1 MPSYARSCDSRRF
14 LRASE
19 PCSPTTLYR
28 ALPRTAVCIARITAV
43 LLPVCWVDRP
53 GGYLVLSGVWVPG
66 STIRDVVDSSADGCD
81 AAVPDAALG
90 AIAPRTSLTP
100 PTTPTRLSVAALIA
114 VLLSVLAASIVP
126 AAAAR
131 AAAPTLPPVSRVAS
145 TTPRT
150 ALLATAALS
159 APTSPPPATVPLAA
173 WCTTVRTSLPT
184 SYPPMTRPL
193 VTF

>member
-1 MPSYARSCDSRRF
+1 MLSYACSCDSRRF

-19 PCSPTTLYR
+19 PCSPATLYR

-53 GGYLVLSGVWVPG
+53 GYLGLSGVWVPG
-66 STIRDVVDSSADGCD
+66 SSIRDVVDSSADGC
-81 AAVPDAALG
+81 AVAVPDAALG
-90 AIAPRTSLTP
+90 TIAPRTSLTP

-131 AAAPTLPPVSRVAS
+131 AA
-145 TTPRT
+145 
-150 ALLATAALS
+150 
-159 APTSPPPATVPLAA
+159 
-173 WCTTVRTSLPT
+173 
-184 SYPPMTRPL
+184 
-193 VTF
+193 